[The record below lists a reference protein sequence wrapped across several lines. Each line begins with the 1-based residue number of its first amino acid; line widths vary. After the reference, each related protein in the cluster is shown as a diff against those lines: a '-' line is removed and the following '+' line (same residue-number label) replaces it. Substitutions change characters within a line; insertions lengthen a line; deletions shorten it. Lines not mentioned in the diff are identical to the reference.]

1 MPKAQ
6 VMATSQEASNVLQI
20 PSPIEK
26 AAALP
31 TGRLPLVAFVADAK
45 TEAALRECL
54 PQSPETPHV
63 VMRGGIAKAIQHLA
77 GERSPLTLI
86 VDLSGV
92 DLPVA
97 RIHDLADVC
106 EPRVTVIALGD
117 HNDVEL
123 YRDLIQA
130 GVSDYLVKPITRQRL
145 AKALAAKSGVGDSSP
160 INQKLGKVVALIGA
174 RGGVGTTTLAANLAW
189 YLANEQK
196 RRVGLVD
203 LDLQNG
209 DCALT
214 LDIKPTGGLREA
226 LTNPHRVDGVFLER
240 AMAIHGE
247 RLFVLGCEEPLRDN
261 VEFTAD
267 AVEKVVSVMRTQ
279 FHCVILDVPRVPS
292 EAYRKALEL
301 ADLRIIVADQTL
313 RAARDGLRLR
323 TVLEE
328 NDHEHLN
335 LLVVNRAG
343 EGGRHA
349 VTLKQLQEVLGISP
363 KVVIA
368 YQPKLF
374 AKAAGGARMPAAG
387 RGALADGL
395 AALALEIVG
404 RPADRRGWWRFS
416 K

>member
-1 MPKAQ
+1 MPNAQ
-6 VMATSQEASNVLQI
+6 VMATAKEASNVLQI
-20 PSPIEK
+20 PAPIEK
-26 AAALP
+26 APPLP
-31 TGRLPLVAFVADAK
+31 NGRLPLMAFVADAK
-45 TEAALRECL
+45 TEAVLRECL

-63 VMRGGIAKAIQHLA
+63 VMRGGIAKAVQHLA

-92 DLPVA
+92 DLPLA

-130 GVSDYLVKPITRQRL
+130 GVHDYLVKPITYQRL
-145 AKALAAKSGVGDSSP
+145 AKALAAKGGVGESSP

-214 LDIKPTGGLREA
+214 LDVKPTGGLREA
-226 LTNPHRVDGVFLER
+226 LMNPHRVDSVFLER
-240 AMAIHGE
+240 AMAVHGE
-247 RLFVLGCEEPLRDN
+247 RLFVLGSEEPLRDN
-261 VEFTAD
+261 VEFTAE
-267 AVEKVVSVMRTQ
+267 AVDKVVSIMRTQ
-279 FHCVILDVPRVPS
+279 FHCVILDVPRVPN
-292 EAYRKALEL
+292 EAYRRALEL
-301 ADLRIIVADQTL
+301 ADLRVIVADQTL
-313 RAARDGLRLR
+313 RAARDAVRLR
-323 TVLEE
+323 AALPERG
-328 NDHEHLN
+328 HEHWN

-343 EGGRHA
+343 EAGRYA
-349 VTLKQLQEVLGISP
+349 VTLKEMRDVLGIGP
-363 KVVIA
+363 KAVIP
-368 YQPKLF
+368 YQPRLF
-374 AKAAGGARMPAAG
+374 AKAAGRARMPAAG
-387 RGALADGL
+387 RGALVDGL
-395 AALALEIVG
+395 AAVALEIVG
-404 RPADRRGWWRFS
+404 RPADRRGWWRFA